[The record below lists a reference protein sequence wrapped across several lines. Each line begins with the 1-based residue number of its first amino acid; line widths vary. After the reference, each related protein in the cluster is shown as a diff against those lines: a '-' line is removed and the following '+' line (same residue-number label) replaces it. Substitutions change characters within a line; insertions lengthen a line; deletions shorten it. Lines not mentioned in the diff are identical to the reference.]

1 MRGEIRRIDNMREF
15 EKPIHNYTKILSKEQ
30 KMAIIEE
37 IKKKKES
44 IENLF
49 YKNDQSVLQKSI
61 PELKKIL
68 ELYLE
73 NLGKIKENQPE
84 IYKEAID
91 KIIGGIRKL

>member
-1 MRGEIRRIDNMREF
+1 MQGEIRRINNMREF
-15 EKPIHNYTKILSKEQ
+15 EKPIQAYTKTLSKEQ
-30 KMAIIEE
+30 KEFIIEE
-37 IKKKKES
+37 IKSKKEF
-44 IENLF
+44 IGNLF
-49 YKNDQSVLQKSI
+49 YKDDQSVLQKSS

-73 NLGKIKENQPE
+73 NLRKTKENQPE